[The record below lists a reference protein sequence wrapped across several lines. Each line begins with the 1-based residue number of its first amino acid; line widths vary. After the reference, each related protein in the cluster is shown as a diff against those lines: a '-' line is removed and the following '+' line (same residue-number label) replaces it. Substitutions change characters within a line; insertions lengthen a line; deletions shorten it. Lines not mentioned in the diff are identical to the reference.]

1 MSDVENI
8 LSSRQFGET
17 VPVSVG
23 TGEAMA
29 AIGKAGKM
37 EVLWINM
44 ATLVRNL
51 FESIQTEQRNLLLQ
65 NRSHYPEIANAF
77 KLEID
82 RERQVIAEVAA
93 SHGLEVRYYLL
104 GYKDLGHRFPFAR
117 LRTPK
122 TELQLQ
128 RMEIITQTIERIMG
142 ADVDQHIEYDKGSQ
156 IRGEPKRALIITHYP
171 TDLLSRMKFTQLRLL
186 ESHTGAVKS
195 KSQWGTKLTEGSK
208 LGRMPFN
215 YFTIQ
220 IFGDN
225 NAHFD
230 RYPVEI
236 RRAIIELANLRHW
249 TELTKI
255 DKIRYS
261 IEQMKDRY
269 AAVQLLKML

>member
-1 MSDVENI
+1 MSNIEDI
-8 LSSRQFGET
+8 LSARQFGET
-17 VPVSVG
+17 VPISVG

-29 AIGKAGKM
+29 AIAKAGAM
-37 EVLWINM
+37 DVIWINM

-51 FESIQTEQRNLLLQ
+51 LESIQTEHRNMLFATPK
-65 NRSHYPEIANAF
+65 NYPSVAQAF

-82 RERQVIAEVAA
+82 RERQVIEEVAA
-93 SHGLEVRYYLL
+93 GHNLQVRYYLL
-104 GYKDLGHRFPFAR
+104 GYKDLGRKFPFAR
-117 LRTPK
+117 LRTAK
-122 TELQLQ
+122 TDLQLQ
-128 RMEIITQTIERIMG
+128 RKEVITQTIEAIMA
-142 ADVDQHIEYDKGSQ
+142 ADSAQTIEYDKGSE
-156 IRGEPKRALIITHYP
+156 IRGEPLRALIITHYP
-171 TDLLSRMKFTQLRLL
+171 TDLLSRMKFTKLRLL

-195 KSQWGTKLTEGSK
+195 KAQWKTKLTEGNK
-208 LGRMPFN
+208 IGRIPFN

-230 RYPVEI
+230 RYPVEV
-236 RRAIIELANLRHW
+236 RKAIMELANLRHW
-249 TELTKI
+249 TELTTI